1 VRALAR
7 HHHPVDTSPAAKPST
22 DVSREGRPAKRSA
35 RRTVVELCRHSNATY
50 VERTNI
56 MKRRHLVQALLVAS
70 LGTFAASGYAQTNTT
85 TDQTPGSPGAA
96 APAAGTGTTG
106 GTTGTTTNT
115 MGAGAYGTTQT
126 GTMQP
131 MSVDRIRAY
140 EHARA
145 NCEAGPAAQRSECQS
160 ALSKDYADIPGPCQK
175 LTGNALDACVHG
187 DYPANA
193 GMPVKPAR

>member
-1 VRALAR
+1 M
-7 HHHPVDTSPAAKPST
+7 KP
-22 DVSREGRPAKRSA
+22 RY
-35 RRTVVELCRHSNATY
+35 L
-50 VERTNI
+50 
-56 MKRRHLVQALLVAS
+56 MQALLVAS
-70 LGTFAASGYAQTNTT
+70 LGAIGATGYAQTNTT

-96 APAAGTGTTG
+96 TPAAGAG
-106 GTTGTTTNT
+106 GTTGATTNT

-126 GTMQP
+126 GTRQP
-131 MSVDRIRAY
+131 MSLDRIRAY

-160 ALSKDYADIPGPCQK
+160 ALSRDYAGIPGPCQK

-193 GMPVKPAR
+193 GMPAKTSK